1 MTMPLTCL
9 SSAKALAVSIAT
21 TLAVFSDVTDSAG
34 IPQLPYLPG
43 SAAAM
48 DVDHDG
54 DADLLIAG
62 LVDVIATQQALGNG
76 SVTFPQEFVPAPLLL
91 LRNNQDGTFT
101 DITTQAGL
109 TSTGHAIAI
118 VPADFNNG
126 RDIDFLIVDRDD
138 SPRLFLNQRDFTFRD
153 VTSEAGLT
161 RNGSVTTGVTAAD
174 LNHDDYPDIVFAGET
189 STDSTIALSD
199 GQGGF
204 TMTPGP
210 RQVRKAHMPCNY
222 LITITM
228 DSLISLAGHRMAS
241 NWLET
246 SALHGLMFPQK
257 HSPPNRPPRS

>member
-1 MTMPLTCL
+1 M
-9 SSAKALAVSIAT
+9 
-21 TLAVFSDVTDSAG
+21 
-34 IPQLPYLPG
+34 
-43 SAAAM
+43 
-48 DVDHDG
+48 
-54 DADLLIAG
+54 
-62 LVDVIATQQALGNG
+62 
-76 SVTFPQEFVPAPLLL
+76 LL

-189 STDSTIALSD
+189 TTDSTIALSD

-204 TMTPGP
+204 TMTPAPTSAQG
-210 RQVRKAHMPCNY
+210 AHALQLFDYDNDGLLDLLSWTSDGVQLARNIGTSWTDVSTETLTTQP
-222 LITITM
+222 L
-228 DSLISLAGHRMAS
+228 SLIHI
-241 NWLET
+241 
-246 SALHGLMFPQK
+246 
-257 HSPPNRPPRS
+257 